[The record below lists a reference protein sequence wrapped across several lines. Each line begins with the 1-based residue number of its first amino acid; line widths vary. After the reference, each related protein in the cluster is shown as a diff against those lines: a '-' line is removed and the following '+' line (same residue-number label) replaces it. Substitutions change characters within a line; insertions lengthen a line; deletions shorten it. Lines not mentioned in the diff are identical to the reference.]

1 MVSMVASSPQLLTL
15 SELTRSQADV
25 WDIGFYLLV
34 ITPIQREGINIAMV
48 AWSQVTSSY
57 PRVNEDNEIT
67 RNKILF
73 VTGR

>member
-34 ITPIQREGINIAMV
+34 ITPIQREGIKIAMV

-57 PRVNEDNEIT
+57 PRVNVDNEIT